1 MKRTFKIYS
10 KAKATILINTFSCTN
25 EILKYIEQFMFFW
38 IVFFFL
44 TIVSPFL
51 FWGVLEST
59 VKLCFEKFFDFD
71 FF

>member
-38 IVFFFL
+38 TFFNNCI
-44 TIVSPFL
+44 TIL
-51 FWGVLEST
+51 VLGCVRKYAQT
-59 VKLCFEKFFDFD
+59 AIRKIF
-71 FF
+71 